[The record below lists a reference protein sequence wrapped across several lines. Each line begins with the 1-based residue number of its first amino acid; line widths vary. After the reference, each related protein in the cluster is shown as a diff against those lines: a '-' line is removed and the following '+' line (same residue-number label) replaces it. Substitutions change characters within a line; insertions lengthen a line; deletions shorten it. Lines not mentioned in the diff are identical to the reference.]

1 MSIWTDIG
9 DLAKELLDQGKVKR
23 VNLSEVSREV
33 HRPEGSSQKLG
44 GRQKAVVDDLS
55 GVEVLPEYKFIQQ
68 ALAKGC
74 PALFVT
80 GKAGT
85 GKSTMIRFLRSKLN
99 RCAVIAPTAI
109 AAENVGGQTIHSFFG
124 IPPRA
129 LNPDEAIMPSKHMRP
144 VIENLGALIVDEVSM
159 VGPDLIDCMDQT
171 LQKVRGNSQPFGGV
185 PVILVGDIL
194 QLPPVV
200 KDKEVG
206 IYFSHYYESAYFYSA
221 KVFEGVDIVPVEL
234 RRVFRQEDAAFIQ
247 ALDAIRTGEGKSAA
261 LELLNRQCLQEF
273 EEQGEDATCLV
284 PTNAIAKSINDYHLN
299 KIDEELHTFDAIYSG
314 ELKQGTARFQAPDR
328 LQLKV
333 GAKVIF
339 VRNNRPNWLNGTLG
353 EVVAIEADKLSVRIL
368 ETGNIL
374 NVSRESWKKYK
385 YRYNHETSRIEFT
398 EVGTFTQFPLTLGW
412 AITIHKSQGM
422 TMDQVRIDMGGG
434 AFCSG
439 QTYVALSRC
448 RTMAGITLSRAI
460 SERDV
465 KVDDSII
472 QFYKKLGFLEPPEP
486 ITIYD

>member
-9 DLAKELLDQGKVKR
+9 DLGKELLDQGKVKK
-23 VNLSEVSREV
+23 VNLSEISKAV
-33 HRPEGSSQKLG
+33 HRPKDSGQKLSD
-44 GRQKAVVDDLS
+44 RQKAVVDDLS
-55 GVEVLPEYKFIQQ
+55 DIEVLPEYKAILEALENGDQ
-68 ALAKGC
+68 AF
-74 PALFVT
+74 FVT

-85 GKSTMIRFLRSKLN
+85 GKSTMIRFLRSNLD
-99 RCAVIAPTAI
+99 RCAVVAPTAI
-109 AAENVGGQTIHSFFG
+109 AAESVGGQTIHSFFG

-129 LNPDEAIMPSKHMRP
+129 LNPDEAISPSKHMRP
-144 VIENLGALIVDEVSM
+144 VIENLGALIIDEVSM
-159 VGPDLIDCMDQT
+159 VGPDLIDCMNQS
-171 LQKVRGNSQPFGGV
+171 LQKVRGNAEPFGGV
-185 PVILVGDIL
+185 PLILVGDIL

-200 KDKEVG
+200 TDKEVG
-206 IYFSHYYESAYFYSA
+206 IYFSHRYESPYFYSA
-221 KVFEGVDIVPVEL
+221 KVFESMDIIPSEL
-234 RRVFRQEDAAFIQ
+234 RRVFRQEDEAFIQ
-247 ALDAIRTGEGKSAA
+247 ALDAIRTGVEKKAA
-261 LELLNRQCLQEF
+261 LELFNRHCLQDF

-284 PTNAIAKSINDYHLN
+284 PKNAIAKSINDYHLN
-299 KIDEELHTFDAIYSG
+299 KIDETLHSFDAIYSG
-314 ELKQGTARFQAPDR
+314 ELKQGSTRFQAPDR

-339 VRNNRPNWLNGTLG
+339 VRNNRPQWLNGTLA
-353 EVVAIEADKLSVRIL
+353 EIVAIEADKLTVRIQ

-385 YRYNHETSRIEFT
+385 YRYNYETTRIEYT

-448 RTMAGITLSRAI
+448 RTLAGITLSRRI
-460 SERDV
+460 SGSDV
-465 KVDDSII
+465 RVDESII
-472 QFYKKLGFLEPPEP
+472 EFYKKLGFLKPLGN
-486 ITIYD
+486 ISKDD